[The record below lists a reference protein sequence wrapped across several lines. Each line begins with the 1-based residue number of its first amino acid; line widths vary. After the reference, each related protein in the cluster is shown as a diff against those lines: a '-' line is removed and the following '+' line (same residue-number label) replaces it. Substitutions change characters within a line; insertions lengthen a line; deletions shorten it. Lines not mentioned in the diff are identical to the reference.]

1 MKSEKEKQ
9 QWQGQTH
16 LLELTY
22 KGVIEEP
29 EGQRNF
35 RGFDYRAYLKTQ
47 GIYHQIRMKRYN
59 LRFPSKRGMFRL
71 AISME
76 APSHCLEQGALSTA
90 NEPVYDRPSFW
101 LFR

>member
-47 GIYHQIRMKRYN
+47 EYITKLELKRSN
-59 LRFPSKRGMFRL
+59 LRFPSKRGMFSIGYL
-71 AISME
+71 NG
-76 APSHCLEQGALSTA
+76 GAKPLFGARSTFH
-90 NEPVYDRPSFW
+90 SQ
-101 LFR
+101 